1 MCAIWRSGHPD
12 GGIALTHEDAVV
24 ARQVVIADQDDAA
37 PALIFADRAG
47 GLIGKADFGPGR
59 SLHRAAQH
67 AVELDPLLADLDL
80 GLPGTFG
87 KSPPRRRFA
96 PPARRRSDAS
106 AAKRR
111 STPFTGRDSVKATKK
126 FSMLLSLKIKQIG
139 ANAAGA
145 PHKKSKKKL
154 QTKKNVIPLH
164 SQ

>member
-1 MCAIWRSGHPD
+1 MYKRQ
-12 GGIALTHEDAVV
+12 DAVV
-24 ARQVVIADQDDAA
+24 TRQVVIADQDDAA
-37 PALIFADRAG
+37 PALIFADRTG
-47 GLIGKADFGPGR
+47 GLTGKADFGPGR

-96 PPARRRSDAS
+96 LPARRRSDAS

-126 FSMLLSLKIKQIG
+126 NFNAFVLK
-139 ANAAGA
+139 N
-145 PHKKSKKKL
+145 
-154 QTKKNVIPLH
+154 
-164 SQ
+164 